1 MEAHRNNID
10 IAIEKALKEAGLN
23 SINEVD
29 AIAVTKGPGLEICL
43 RVGVRKAQA
52 LATEFNKPFV
62 TIHHLEAHCLM
73 ARLAGETIKDDNHNS
88 NEKHD
93 DKEISKNK
101 YNFQPKIEYPF
112 LALLASGGHTSLQ
125 LVEDL
130 GKYLVLGGTL
140 DDSLGEAFDKASRLL
155 GLRTGGSGGAAVEA
169 VAKSGKCLREYYS
182 MTIPMQNKPNCD
194 FSYAGLKNSFRV
206 AVQKARHECGLDVDS
221 TNAPPGQ
228 NMESPEPIML
238 PDSIT
243 ADLCATFQDTAF
255 CHVEDRINRALD
267 YIDEKNIKIN
277 GLVVVGGVAANKE
290 LRRRLLKLLNDR
302 RIAQLEEFKSET
314 NEEITFIKPIPLIFP
329 PPKLCTDNGV
339 MAAWAGMEKL
349 FLGISDAIENVEPI
363 ARWPLG
369 TPIENGKIIFP
380 KRKWKKMQFLSRNE
394 NLSQNV
400 NLSQNE

>member
-10 IAIEKALKEAGLN
+10 VAIEKALKEAGLN
-23 SINEVD
+23 SVNEVD

-43 RVGVRKAQA
+43 RVGVRKAQT
-52 LATEFNKPFV
+52 LASEYNKPFV

-73 ARLAGETIKDDNHNS
+73 ARLAGEKIKDQNNSCIENQDNDEN
-88 NEKHD
+88 
-93 DKEISKNK
+93 IKNK
-101 YNFQPKIEYPF
+101 FNFSPKIEYPF

-125 LVEDL
+125 LVEGL

-169 VAKSGKCLREYYS
+169 MAKLGKCRREYYS
-182 MTIPMQNKPNCD
+182 MTIPMQSKPNCD

-206 AVQKARHECGLDVDS
+206 AVQKARQECGLDADS

-228 NMESPEPIML
+228 NMESPEPVML

-255 CHVEDRINRALD
+255 SHVEDRITRALD
-267 YIDEKNIKIN
+267 YIDDRNIKIN

-290 LRRRLLKLLNDR
+290 LRKRLLKLLEVR
-302 RIAQLEEFKSET
+302 RIAEFKEINSSI
-314 NEEITFIKPIPLIFP
+314 NEDDTSMIRNVQPIPLIFP

-339 MAAWAGMEKL
+339 MAAWAGIEK
-349 FLGISDAIENVEPI
+349 FYLGFSDAIENVEPI

-369 TPIENGKIIFP
+369 TPIEGGGKIVFP
-380 KRKWKKMQFLSRNE
+380 KRKYRK
-394 NLSQNV
+394 
-400 NLSQNE
+400 